1 MEKPSKKKKE
11 HSSVQ
16 LVKKSNDLIEA
27 RYKFDV
33 WETRV
38 FLFIVSCIR
47 REDQDFE
54 PHRIR
59 YSDLRKLFSLE
70 SQNRSYDLLRDAVHS
85 LMKRQFFISYETE
98 DGAIRETAYQ
108 VIRKA
113 DYLKKGQP
121 ENETNE
127 YIDISIDP
135 DMKPLLL
142 QLQKNFTAY
151 DLRNIA
157 KLGANSVRLYE
168 LLKQYQSIGH
178 RTLRIDDIKKMLELE
193 DKYPNFGQFN
203 QSFIKPAVK
212 EINTNTD
219 IFVKE
224 IETIKES
231 KKIVALCFWF
241 RLKTDEELQKIRGEK
256 TGRKKPTMKTL
267 FDDIET
273 VTSMEG
279 TEKDVLFD
287 LFFGDVVQGFGV
299 TPSVLV
305 KLLEEHPKDAIEKAV
320 RVTKRAEKSK
330 QIKTTVAG
338 FFIQALKDGYTDV
351 KEEQAAKNAQ
361 EEEKRH
367 QKEAIQE
374 KIDAIKD
381 EYAVKINDR
390 IKELVKIE
398 PNATSK
404 AIEALAKNPLY
415 QSFIKKKEKALGR
428 VLEVQD
434 YREDKILRE
443 MVKTKLVELEQGF
456 FADLMQQLNEAIEA
470 VKK

>member
-1 MEKPSKKKKE
+1 M
-11 HSSVQ
+11 
-16 LVKKSNDLIEA
+16 
-27 RYKFDV
+27 
-33 WETRV
+33 
-38 FLFIVSCIR
+38 CIR
-47 REDQDFE
+47 DR
-54 PHRIR
+54 
-59 YSDLRKLFSLE
+59 
-70 SQNRSYDLLRDAVHS
+70 
-85 LMKRQFFISYETE
+85 
-98 DGAIRETAYQ
+98 
-108 VIRKA
+108 
-113 DYLKKGQP
+113 
-121 ENETNE
+121 
-127 YIDISIDP
+127 
-135 DMKPLLL
+135 
-142 QLQKNFTAY
+142 
-151 DLRNIA
+151 
-157 KLGANSVRLYE
+157 
-168 LLKQYQSIGH
+168 
-178 RTLRIDDIKKMLELE
+178 
-193 DKYPNFGQFN
+193 
-203 QSFIKPAVK
+203 
-212 EINTNTD
+212 
-219 IFVKE
+219 
-224 IETIKES
+224 
-231 KKIVALCFWF
+231 
-241 RLKTDEELQKIRGEK
+241 
-256 TGRKKPTMKTL
+256 
-267 FDDIET
+267 
-273 VTSMEG
+273 
-279 TEKDVLFD
+279 
-287 LFFGDVVQGFGV
+287 
-299 TPSVLV
+299 SVLV